1 MRCHE
6 YQKLALRT
14 LPKKES
20 CTLDFRQIQLVH
32 AMFGISGE
40 IGEVIQDLENRS
52 NVIQEVGDILWYV
65 AIALDALDFDMENL
79 EYEVDHSHTYDD
91 LTIQTSIA
99 VDIVK
104 RHIFYKAEFN
114 FEKFYTAIGGIM
126 SALHGIAEE
135 YRFNLQTAMDLNIQK
150 LKKRYPDKFLESL
163 ALQRDVAKES
173 KVFDDVEHTD
183 TASS

>member
-14 LPKKES
+14 LPAKES
-20 CTLDFRQIQLVH
+20 ATLDHRQIQLVH
-32 AMFGISGE
+32 AIFGISGE
-40 IGEVIQDLENRS
+40 IGEIIQDLEDRA

-65 AIALDALDFDMENL
+65 AIALDAIDFDFEDL
-79 EYEVDHSHTYDD
+79 EYTVDVSHTYDD

-104 RHIFYKAEFN
+104 RHIFYKSEFN
-114 FEKFYTAIGGIM
+114 FEKFLLAIGGIM
-126 SALHGIAEE
+126 SALYGIAEE
-135 YRFNLQTAMDLNIQK
+135 YRFNLEKAMELNIAK
-150 LKKRYPDKFLESL
+150 LKSRYPEKFLESL
-163 ALQRDVAKES
+163 ALTRDVAKE
-173 KVFDDVEHTD
+173 KKIFDEVEHID